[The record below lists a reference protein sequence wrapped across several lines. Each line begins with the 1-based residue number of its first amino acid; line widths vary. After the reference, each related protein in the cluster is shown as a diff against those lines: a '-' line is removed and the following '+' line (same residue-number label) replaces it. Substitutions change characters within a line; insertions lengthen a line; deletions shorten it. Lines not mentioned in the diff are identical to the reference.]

1 MFWTDQKHQFEKPN
15 LKDSHSVE
23 SQHLPYQKTVWIS
36 TSMSLQALKI
46 VNTCELK
53 EKKKKKKRA
62 FQPWEMATAGERSNL
77 QNSSQA
83 LKVITAGS

>member
-23 SQHLPYQKTVWIS
+23 SQHLSYQKTVWLS

-46 VNTCELK
+46 VKTCELK
-53 EKKKKKKRA
+53 KKKKQA
-62 FQPWEMATAGERSNL
+62 FQPWEMATAEERSNL